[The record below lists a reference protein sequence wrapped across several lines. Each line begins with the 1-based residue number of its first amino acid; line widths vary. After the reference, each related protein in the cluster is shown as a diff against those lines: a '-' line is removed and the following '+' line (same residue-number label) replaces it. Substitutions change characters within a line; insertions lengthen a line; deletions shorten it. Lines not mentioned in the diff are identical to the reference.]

1 MIGNASLVVLLE
13 YRQAIIPATRAASQ
27 CLNECGQGYRK
38 IEPIASGRRR
48 RDEWNDF
55 FALYFTEVCVVN
67 AAHAGSLL
75 ERLQQ
80 VPDPR
85 GAHGRR
91 HSFSAMLATIVCAVL
106 CGARGYEA
114 IAQWIHAQD
123 KSIWYL
129 LGYFRTPP
137 TGGAFRY
144 LMSKVDPEALEA
156 ALRDW
161 VADEV
166 EIDEDAVSSL
176 AIDGKTL
183 CSTLAEHGR
192 SIQLLSLFDQH
203 TGCVLSQMQVPTDT
217 NEAKAALKLLKTLVL
232 KGRVVTG
239 DAMFAHPDICRQIVD
254 SGGDYLLV
262 VKDNQKDLKEAIEG
276 DFIRPFSPRYSA

>member
-1 MIGNASLVVLLE
+1 MNA
-13 YRQAIIPATRAASQ
+13 T
-27 CLNECGQGYRK
+27 
-38 IEPIASGRRR
+38 
-48 RDEWNDF
+48 
-55 FALYFTEVCVVN
+55 
-67 AAHAGSLL
+67 HAGSLL
-75 ERLQQ
+75 RCLQQ

-129 LGYFRTPP
+129 LGYFRRPP
-137 TGGAFRY
+137 TGGAYRY

-156 ALRDW
+156 VLRVW
-161 VADEV
+161 VRENTDL
-166 EIDEDAVSSL
+166 DGDQLDAL

-192 SIQLLSLFDQH
+192 SIQLLSLFDNH

-217 NEAKAALKLLKTLVL
+217 NEAKAALKILKSLVL
-232 KGRVVTG
+232 EGRVVTG
-239 DAMFAHPDICRQIVD
+239 DAMFAQPEICRAIVD

-262 VKDNQKDLKEAIEG
+262 VKDNQKELKEAIEG
-276 DFIRPFSPRYSA
+276 DFIRPPRFQGKVAPRYSA